1 MSDQNLFAQQE
12 SNKRKSAWLV
22 AGFLL
27 FFAWI
32 GFGGDLAF
40 YLGTRDRPAEEYR
53 HVIPWIGLLAIGF
66 ALIVAASSWRH
77 GARRVLRAT
86 GAWELVEP
94 ATPEQKRLRN
104 VVEEMAIAS
113 GLPVPRVWIVPDG
126 DPNAFATGRD
136 PPGAHVAVTEGLLAR
151 LDRDQLQGV
160 IAHEMA
166 HIRNYDIRLMTLLAA
181 LVGAIALL
189 SDGMRRFLR
198 FGGRVGG
205 RGRGGGRG
213 KGGNPLA
220 VAVLVLWLLSLVLA
234 PLISSLL
241 SMAVS
246 RKREFLADATGAQ
259 LTRNPLALAEALETL
274 AREHAPTRTIARG
287 AAHMCIVDPGHSK
300 LTERDGAL
308 AQLLTSHPPIRHRV
322 ARLKAMAY
330 QAEKRGEGLPNPAD
344 VAG

>member
-32 GFGGDLAF
+32 GFGGDLAL
-40 YLGTRDRPAEEYR
+40 YLGTRDLPPEDYH
-53 HVIPWIGLLAIGF
+53 HVVPWIGLVATTF
-66 ALIVAASSWRH
+66 ALVVAWTSWRN
-77 GARRVLRAT
+77 GARRVLVAA

-104 VVEEMAIAS
+104 VIEEMAIAS
-113 GLPVPRVWIVPDG
+113 GLPVPRIWIIPDD

-136 PPGAHVAVTEGLLAR
+136 PFAAHVAVTEGLLAR
-151 LDRDQLQGV
+151 LDRDELQGV
-160 IAHEMA
+160 VAHEMS

-189 SDGMRRFLR
+189 SDGMRQFLR
-198 FGGRVGG
+198 FGGG
-205 RGRGGGRG
+205 RSRGGK

-220 VAVLVLWLLSLVLA
+220 LVVLALWLISLIVA
-234 PLISSLL
+234 PIVSSLL

-246 RKREFLADATGAQ
+246 RKRELLADATGSQ
-259 LTRNPLALAEALETL
+259 LTRNPLALASALEKL
-274 AREHAPTRTIARG
+274 AKEHGPTRTIARG
-287 AAHMCIVDPGHSK
+287 AAHMCIVDPGHSRFAESESG
-300 LTERDGAL
+300 LSRL
-308 AQLLTSHPPIRHRV
+308 FSSHPPIRIRL
-322 ARLKAMAY
+322 ARLRAMGY
-330 QAEKRGEGLPNPAD
+330 QAVKRGDGEPDSAGLASQ
-344 VAG
+344 A